1 MLGLLLVLGDLDHAK
16 YLDASSVTNRQ
27 FGTYNYLP
35 PEYYDDDIDYKN
47 ESFDIW

>member
-1 MLGLLLVLGDLDHAK
+1 MGLLLVLGDFDHAK
-16 YLDASSVTNRQ
+16 YLNTSSVTNNRQ

-47 ESFDIW
+47 EYFF

>member
-1 MLGLLLVLGDLDHAK
+1 MGLLLVLGDFDHAK

-35 PEYYDDDIDYKN
+35 PEYYDKKDYKYAA
-47 ESFDIW
+47 FDIC